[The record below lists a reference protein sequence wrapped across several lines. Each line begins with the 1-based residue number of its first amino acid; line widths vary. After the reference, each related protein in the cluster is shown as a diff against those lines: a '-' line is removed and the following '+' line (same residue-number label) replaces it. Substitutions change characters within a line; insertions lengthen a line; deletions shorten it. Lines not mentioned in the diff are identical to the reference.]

1 MEDSKGYLWFG
12 TSDGLNRYNGY
23 EFEVFRANPKEK
35 YSLLDNEILALY
47 EDSKQN
53 IWVGTSQGIN
63 KFCFINNNFF
73 SHQHLESDT
82 NSLSDNYITDI
93 YEDTLTQQVWI
104 GTQNGLNLYNAEQEN
119 FTRYFPAV
127 NAPPFFN
134 AQEVVA
140 IQQSCLLYTSPSP
153 RDATL
158 SRMPSSA

>member
-1 MEDSKGYLWFG
+1 MIERKISLYHFSIIPNKFSLRISSWIVSFFCLLPTVFTQSINFNYLTVEDGLSQSTILCSMEDSKGYLWFG

-73 SHQHLESDT
+73 SYQHL
-82 NSLSDNYITDI
+82 SLIHI
-93 YEDTLTQQVWI
+93 
-104 GTQNGLNLYNAEQEN
+104 
-119 FTRYFPAV
+119 
-127 NAPPFFN
+127 
-134 AQEVVA
+134 
-140 IQQSCLLYTSPSP
+140 
-153 RDATL
+153 
-158 SRMPSSA
+158 